1 MKKQFIFWIFL
12 SVILSANEE
21 NFLNISINEN
31 TSAYL
36 DEQLNSPQISKMNSN
51 DRYEKDFKT
60 DMTNYK
66 KVSLMDVVLETVS
79 NSALLKA
86 SREQVIQSEIKLKDA
101 IAGYYPTF
109 GFESETGRTQSGSNA
124 NDKFFK
130 YYNDRNYKFILS
142 QNIYS
147 GGETSNNVKS
157 LEKELN
163 VAKNKYHLVLQ
174 EQITKAIKAYF
185 DVVFA
190 YRTVL
195 ASENNMKNLNRIL
208 EIVTIKYDNG
218 AATIG
223 DLTAIKANVSNAQT
237 ALTKVRSKLVE
248 SVRYYEYIVG
258 NNYVETLPYEKNFN
272 INVSTFDLLY
282 ERGLKRNRTILNYY
296 ESIESE
302 KFNLKSKESSF
313 SPKLDFEVSLD
324 NIMDAEDAESREQNF
339 NGLLKLTF
347 NLYNGGRDKNK
358 ILSSFSTI
366 RELNFQLD
374 EEKKKLKWNI
384 SKLFTSIKSTNE
396 SLKSNISEVISLR
409 KMVEAYWDEFN
420 LGQQDLQSLLQGHK
434 QLNAAEIELIKYESG
449 NITDFFTLLG
459 YTGDLL
465 VFFDMD
471 PEHPKFID
479 FSKSNYTQNIYIDDK
494 FLTEK
499 ERLEREDERRKDEEL
514 RNSLAGKALKDENIN
529 NFIKTF
535 LSADDNFYTIEMA
548 TFNNQ
553 EDATAFIKSNNLD
566 KNSFAY
572 STVNNFVLNSK
583 IVHGIYEN
591 PDIAKIEMNKL
602 AKANNK
608 KSLTLVKVK
617 DAKQAYNDYI
627 VGLTVKAPPAEIKIV
642 EKINTIE
649 KIKQEKKIEEFQF
662 NEESKLEFINANPES
677 FTINITSFND
687 KKELEKI
694 LIEKPSLYEKSYKFD
709 YFNGTQLIRWNYGV
723 YKTYDEAQRDI
734 QLLGDSGV
742 LYYPTVQKVSKEQGL
757 YNSNILPDKKEPEKK
772 PEFEYI
778 EESSKTEYKKAVPLK
793 DYVQEKPVEIQKQV
807 IAEKPI
813 EVEKPVIA
821 EKTLEIEK
829 PVVKEKSIEDFIKK
843 LDEEKA
849 QEKLANPIERLVE
862 DKIEEKTIPIKKLE
876 TKVNEAK
883 EVNPIGEEEMPNKF
897 IDDEVRI
904 IPRKPEFGLDDVK
917 VPTSKVQ

>member
-1 MKKQFIFWIFL
+1 MKKQFVFWIFL
-12 SVILSANEE
+12 TVILSANEE
-21 NFLNISINEN
+21 KIAYENMNSNISV
-31 TSAYL
+31 YL
-36 DEQLNSPQISKMNSN
+36 DEQLNSPQTLNSN
-51 DRYEKDFKT
+51 DRYEKDFNT
-60 DMTNYK
+60 DMTKYK

-86 SREQVIQSEIKLKDA
+86 AREQVIQSEIKLKDA
-101 IAGYYPTF
+101 MAGYYPTF
-109 GFESETGRTQSGSNA
+109 AFESETGRTQSGSNA

-163 VAKNKYHLVLQ
+163 VAKNQYHLVLQ
-174 EQITKAIKAYF
+174 EQVTKAIKAYF

-190 YRTVL
+190 YRTVQ
-195 ASENNMKNLNRIL
+195 ASDSNMKNLNKIL

-223 DLTAIKANVSNAQT
+223 DITAIKANVSNAQT

-302 KFNLKSKESSF
+302 KFNLKAKESGF

-358 ILSSFSTI
+358 LLTSFSTI
-366 RELNFQLD
+366 RELNFKLD

-465 VFFDMD
+465 VFFDLD

-494 FLTEK
+494 FLSEK
-499 ERLEREDERRKDEEL
+499 ERLERKDEQRKEEEL
-514 RNSLAGKALKDENIN
+514 RNSLAGKAIKDENIN
-529 NFIKTF
+529 KFVKSF
-535 LSADDNFYTIEMA
+535 LSANDEFYTIEMG

-553 EDATAFIKSNNLD
+553 EDARAFIKANDLD
-566 KNSFAY
+566 TSSFAY
-572 STVNNFVLNSK
+572 STVDNFILNSK
-583 IVHGIYEN
+583 IIHGIYESA
-591 PDIAKIEMNKL
+591 DIAKIEMNKL
-602 AKANNK
+602 SKANSN
-608 KSLTLVKVK
+608 KSLVLKKVK
-617 DAKQAYNDYI
+617 DAKQSYNDYLA
-627 VGLTVKAPPAEIKIV
+627 GLEVKAPPAEIKIV

-662 NEESKLEFINANPES
+662 SETTRLEFINANPES
-677 FTINITSFND
+677 YTINITSFND

-694 LIEKPSLYEKSYKFD
+694 LIEKPSLYENSYEFD
-709 YFNGTQLIRWNYGV
+709 YFNGTQLIRWNYGI
-723 YKTYDEAQRDI
+723 YKSYNEAQSAI
-734 QLLGDSGV
+734 QFLGDNGV
-742 LYYPTVQKVSKEQGL
+742 LYYPTVQKISKEQEL
-757 YNSNILPDKKEPEKK
+757 YNTNILPAVKEPVKT

-778 EESSKTEYKKAVPLK
+778 EESSKTEYKDAVPLK
-793 DYVQEKPVEIQKQV
+793 DYVQEKKVPSENQVQDLMKSLDEKKVETKDEVKVENPVEKIV
-807 IAEKPI
+807 EKPI
-813 EVEKPVIA
+813 E
-821 EKTLEIEK
+821 KTVDKMI
-829 PVVKEKSIEDFIKK
+829 
-843 LDEEKA
+843 
-849 QEKLANPIERLVE
+849 E
-862 DKIEEKTIPIKKLE
+862 DKIEEKTISIKELE
-876 TKVNEAK
+876 QKVK
-883 EVNPIGEEEMPNKF
+883 EEVKGNPIGGEGKPNKL

-904 IPRKPEFGLDDVK
+904 IPRKPEFGLTEEK
-917 VPTSKVQ
+917 IPTSEVK

>member
-12 SVILSANEE
+12 TVILNANEE
-21 NFLNISINEN
+21 ILDNKNMNSNISI
-31 TSAYL
+31 YL
-36 DEQLNSPQISKMNSN
+36 DEQLNSPQTSSINSS
-51 DRYEKDFKT
+51 DRYEKDYNADISK
-60 DMTNYK
+60 YK

-109 GFESETGRTQSGSNA
+109 AFESETGRTQSGSNA

-190 YRTVL
+190 YRTVQ
-195 ASENNMKNLNRIL
+195 ASENNMKNLNKIL

-296 ESIESE
+296 ESIEAE
-302 KFNLKSKESSF
+302 KFNLKSKESTF

-358 ILSSFSTI
+358 ILTSFSAI

-434 QLNAAEIELIKYESG
+434 QLNAAEVELIKYESG

-465 VFFDMD
+465 VFFDLD

-499 ERLEREDERRKDEEL
+499 GKIRKKRRTKN
-514 RNSLAGKALKDENIN
+514 RRGIKK
-529 NFIKTF
+529 FIGW
-535 LSADDNFYTIEMA
+535 
-548 TFNNQ
+548 
-553 EDATAFIKSNNLD
+553 KSN
-566 KNSFAY
+566 K
-572 STVNNFVLNSK
+572 
-583 IVHGIYEN
+583 
-591 PDIAKIEMNKL
+591 
-602 AKANNK
+602 
-608 KSLTLVKVK
+608 
-617 DAKQAYNDYI
+617 
-627 VGLTVKAPPAEIKIV
+627 
-642 EKINTIE
+642 
-649 KIKQEKKIEEFQF
+649 
-662 NEESKLEFINANPES
+662 
-677 FTINITSFND
+677 
-687 KKELEKI
+687 
-694 LIEKPSLYEKSYKFD
+694 
-709 YFNGTQLIRWNYGV
+709 R
-723 YKTYDEAQRDI
+723 
-734 QLLGDSGV
+734 
-742 LYYPTVQKVSKEQGL
+742 
-757 YNSNILPDKKEPEKK
+757 
-772 PEFEYI
+772 
-778 EESSKTEYKKAVPLK
+778 
-793 DYVQEKPVEIQKQV
+793 
-807 IAEKPI
+807 
-813 EVEKPVIA
+813 
-821 EKTLEIEK
+821 
-829 PVVKEKSIEDFIKK
+829 
-843 LDEEKA
+843 
-849 QEKLANPIERLVE
+849 
-862 DKIEEKTIPIKKLE
+862 
-876 TKVNEAK
+876 
-883 EVNPIGEEEMPNKF
+883 
-897 IDDEVRI
+897 
-904 IPRKPEFGLDDVK
+904 
-917 VPTSKVQ
+917 

>member
-12 SVILSANEE
+12 TVILSANEE
-21 NFLNISINEN
+21 KLVNENINTNISV
-31 TSAYL
+31 YL
-36 DEQLNSPQISKMNSN
+36 DEQLNNSEIN
-51 DRYEKDFKT
+51 DRYEKDYNADFSK
-60 DMTNYK
+60 YK
-66 KVSLMDVVLETVS
+66 KVSLMDVVLETAS

-86 SREQVIQSEIKLKDA
+86 AREQVIQSELKLKDA
-101 IAGYYPTF
+101 MAGYYPTF
-109 GFESETGRTQSGSNA
+109 AFESETGRTQSGSNA

-142 QNIYS
+142 QNIYA

-163 VAKNKYHLVLQ
+163 VNKNKYQLVLQ

-190 YRTVL
+190 YRTVQ
-195 ASENNMKNLNRIL
+195 ASENNMKNLNKIL

-258 NNYVETLPYEKNFN
+258 NNYIETLPYEKNFN

-302 KFNLKSKESSF
+302 KYNLKSKESAF

-339 NGLLKLTF
+339 NGLIKLTF

-358 ILSSFSTI
+358 ILSSFSAI
-366 RELNFQLD
+366 RELNFKLD

-434 QLNAAEIELIKYESG
+434 QLNSAEIELIKYESG

-479 FSKSNYTQNIYIDDK
+479 FAKSNYTQNIYIDDK
-494 FLTEK
+494 FLSEK
-499 ERLEREDERRKDEEL
+499 ERLERKDEQRKEEEL
-514 RNSLAGKALKDENIN
+514 RNSLAGKAIKDENIN
-529 NFIKTF
+529 KFIKSF
-535 LSADDNFYTIEMA
+535 LSANDEFYTIEMG
-548 TFNNQ
+548 TFNTQ
-553 EDATAFIKSNNLD
+553 EEATIFIKDNDLD
-566 KNSFAY
+566 SSSFAY
-572 STVNNFVLNSK
+572 SSVNNFILNSK
-583 IVHGIYEN
+583 IIHGIYEN
-591 PDIAKIEMNKL
+591 ADIAKIEMNKL
-602 AKANNK
+602 SKANSNK
-608 KSLTLVKVK
+608 SVELKKVK
-617 DAKQAYNDYI
+617 DAKQAYNEYI
-627 VGLTVKAPPAEIKIV
+627 AGLEVKAPPAEIKIV

-649 KIKQEKKIEEFQF
+649 KIKQEKKIEEFKF
-662 NEESKLEFINANPES
+662 SETMKLEFINANPES
-677 FTINITSFND
+677 YTINITSFND

-694 LIEKPSLYEKSYKFD
+694 LLEKTSLYDKSYEFD

-723 YKTYDEAQRDI
+723 YKTYNEAQSAMRS
-734 QLLGDSGV
+734 LGDNGV
-742 LYYPTVQKVSKEQGL
+742 LYYPTVQKVSKEQEL
-757 YNSNILPDKKEPEKK
+757 YNSNILAPVKEAEKT

-778 EESSKTEYKKAVPLK
+778 DVSSKTEYKEAVPLK
-793 DYVQEKPVEIQKQV
+793 DYVQEKEKPSENQVQDLMKSLDEDKVEPKNKVLI
-807 IAEKPI
+807 EKPI
-813 EVEKPVIA
+813 EK
-821 EKTLEIEK
+821 
-829 PVVKEKSIEDFIKK
+829 
-843 LDEEKA
+843 
-849 QEKLANPIERLVE
+849 LVE
-862 DKIEEKTIPIKKLE
+862 DKIEEKTIPIK
-876 TKVNEAK
+876 
-883 EVNPIGEEEMPNKF
+883 EEQADTIVAEERPNKF

-904 IPRKPEFGLDDVK
+904 IPRKPEFGLGEVK
-917 VPTSKVQ
+917 NPTSEVK

>member
-12 SVILSANEE
+12 TVILNANEE
-21 NFLNISINEN
+21 ILDNKNMNSNISI
-31 TSAYL
+31 YL
-36 DEQLNSPQISKMNSN
+36 DEQLNSPQTSSINSS
-51 DRYEKDFKT
+51 DRYEKDYNADISK
-60 DMTNYK
+60 YK

-109 GFESETGRTQSGSNA
+109 AFESETGRTQSGSNA

-190 YRTVL
+190 YRTVQ
-195 ASENNMKNLNRIL
+195 ASENNMKNLNKIL

-296 ESIESE
+296 ESIEAE
-302 KFNLKSKESSF
+302 KFNLKSKESTF

-358 ILSSFSTI
+358 ILTSFSAI

-434 QLNAAEIELIKYESG
+434 QLNAAEVELIKYESG

-465 VFFDMD
+465 VFFDLD

-499 ERLEREDERRKDEEL
+499 ERLERKEEQRIEEEL
-514 RNSLAGKALKDENIN
+514 RNSLAGKAIKDENIN
-529 NFIKTF
+529 KFIKSF
-535 LSADDNFYTIEMA
+535 LAANDEFYTIEMA
-548 TFNNQ
+548 RFNNQ
-553 EDATAFIKSNNLD
+553 EEAITFIKANDLD
-566 KNSFAY
+566 TSSFAY
-572 STVNNFVLNSK
+572 STVDKFILNSK

-591 PDIAKIEMNKL
+591 ADIAKIEMNKL
-602 AKANNK
+602 SKVNNK
-608 KSLTLVKVK
+608 KSLELKKVK
-617 DAKQAYNDYI
+617 DVKQAYNDYLA
-627 VGLTVKAPPAEIKIV
+627 GLEVKAPPAEIKIV

-662 NEESKLEFINANPES
+662 NENMRLEFLNANPES
-677 FTINITSFND
+677 YTINITSFND
-687 KKELEKI
+687 KKELEKT
-694 LIEKPSLYEKSYKFD
+694 LIEKPSLFEKTYEFD
-709 YFNGTQLIRWNYGV
+709 YFNGTQLIRWNYGIF
-723 YKTYDEAQRDI
+723 KTYDEAQRAI
-734 QLLGDSGV
+734 QSLGDNGV
-742 LYYPTVQKVSKEQGL
+742 LYYPTVQKVSKEQEL
-757 YNSNILPDKKEPEKK
+757 YNSNILPPLKEPAKE

-778 EESSKTEYKKAVPLK
+778 DVSSKTEYKEAVPLK
-793 DYVQEKPVEIQKQV
+793 DY
-807 IAEKPI
+807 
-813 EVEKPVIA
+813 
-821 EKTLEIEK
+821 
-829 PVVKEKSIEDFIKK
+829 
-843 LDEEKA
+843 A
-849 QEKLANPIERLVE
+849 QEKEKPT
-862 DKIEEKTIPIKKLE
+862 EKTIQDLMNKLKEDKTVIK
-876 TKVNEAK
+876 TR
-883 EVNPIGEEEMPNKF
+883 NPIGGEEKPNSL

-904 IPRKPEFGLDDVK
+904 
-917 VPTSKVQ
+917 VPSPKAE

>member
-237 ALTKVRSKLVE
+237 ALTKLTTNRVE

-282 ERGLKRNRTILNYY
+282 ERGLKRNRTI
-296 ESIESE
+296 
-302 KFNLKSKESSF
+302 F
-313 SPKLDFEVSLD
+313 S
-324 NIMDAEDAESREQNF
+324 R
-339 NGLLKLTF
+339 
-347 NLYNGGRDKNK
+347 
-358 ILSSFSTI
+358 
-366 RELNFQLD
+366 
-374 EEKKKLKWNI
+374 
-384 SKLFTSIKSTNE
+384 
-396 SLKSNISEVISLR
+396 
-409 KMVEAYWDEFN
+409 
-420 LGQQDLQSLLQGHK
+420 
-434 QLNAAEIELIKYESG
+434 
-449 NITDFFTLLG
+449 
-459 YTGDLL
+459 
-465 VFFDMD
+465 
-471 PEHPKFID
+471 
-479 FSKSNYTQNIYIDDK
+479 
-494 FLTEK
+494 
-499 ERLEREDERRKDEEL
+499 
-514 RNSLAGKALKDENIN
+514 
-529 NFIKTF
+529 
-535 LSADDNFYTIEMA
+535 
-548 TFNNQ
+548 
-553 EDATAFIKSNNLD
+553 
-566 KNSFAY
+566 
-572 STVNNFVLNSK
+572 
-583 IVHGIYEN
+583 
-591 PDIAKIEMNKL
+591 
-602 AKANNK
+602 
-608 KSLTLVKVK
+608 
-617 DAKQAYNDYI
+617 
-627 VGLTVKAPPAEIKIV
+627 
-642 EKINTIE
+642 
-649 KIKQEKKIEEFQF
+649 
-662 NEESKLEFINANPES
+662 
-677 FTINITSFND
+677 INI
-687 KKELEKI
+687 I
-694 LIEKPSLYEKSYKFD
+694 
-709 YFNGTQLIRWNYGV
+709 
-723 YKTYDEAQRDI
+723 
-734 QLLGDSGV
+734 
-742 LYYPTVQKVSKEQGL
+742 
-757 YNSNILPDKKEPEKK
+757 
-772 PEFEYI
+772 
-778 EESSKTEYKKAVPLK
+778 
-793 DYVQEKPVEIQKQV
+793 
-807 IAEKPI
+807 
-813 EVEKPVIA
+813 
-821 EKTLEIEK
+821 
-829 PVVKEKSIEDFIKK
+829 
-843 LDEEKA
+843 
-849 QEKLANPIERLVE
+849 
-862 DKIEEKTIPIKKLE
+862 
-876 TKVNEAK
+876 
-883 EVNPIGEEEMPNKF
+883 
-897 IDDEVRI
+897 
-904 IPRKPEFGLDDVK
+904 
-917 VPTSKVQ
+917 